1 MKPFSIS
8 ILLCLGL
15 LPAIASSAQDLA
27 FSNQKAETTAVRTA
41 WSKAEDEVN
50 GSITKD
56 KLTKMK
62 EIAGTLVNFLQD
74 SCLSGGVYS
83 PIWHGEY
90 NSDKNS
96 PGAQLKFGVT

>member
-27 FSNQKAETTAVRTA
+27 FSNQKAETTAVRTE
-41 WSKAEDEVN
+41 WLKAEDQVN

-62 EIAGTLVNFLQD
+62 EVAGALVNFLRD
-74 SCLSGGVYS
+74 SCLGASSYS
-83 PIWHGEY
+83 PTWHGEY

-96 PGAQLKFGVT
+96 PGAQ